1 MSAALVFLTVWYI
14 IRASGEFSDAL
25 IILFEMENRMIITVT
40 LNPAID
46 KTVTVEKLRTG
57 ELHKVL
63 SSREDAGGKGIN
75 VSKTIKSLGGKSIA
89 VGFLGGAAGER
100 IKEMLRVLDI
110 EEYFTHIQD
119 RTRTNLKIAD
129 QSGVVTELN
138 EPGPRITQAETEA
151 FCGTFGNLAR
161 PGDLVIVSGS
171 MPGGISAD
179 FYARLVREVHALG
192 AEIFVDADGMAFA
205 EAVKAVPDIVKPNLP
220 ELKRYC
226 EKEGLTGAELA
237 VEEKLPKKVC
247 EVLGMGNILRARGIA
262 EVIVSMGADGAVF
275 LTETGNYYTPA
286 LSVPVCSTVGAG
298 DAMVAAYAYARM
310 QEKPLEERI
319 RFCVAVSAG
328 AVTTQGTNPAKR
340 EDIEQYMPQ
349 VQLIRCR

>member
-1 MSAALVFLTVWYI
+1 MLLLYY
-14 IRASGEFSDAL
+14 
-25 IILFEMENRMIITVT
+25 FEMENRMIITVT

-100 IKEMLRVLDI
+100 IEEALRVLDI

-151 FCGTFGNLAR
+151 FCSTFGNLAG

-171 MPGGISAD
+171 MPGEIPVD

-237 VEEKLPKKVC
+237 AESAAEEKLPKKVC
-247 EVLGMGNILRARGIA
+247 EVLGMGDILRAHGIA

-340 EDIEQYMPQ
+340 EDVEHYMPQ